1 MSTKTTIKR
10 IALVAVS
17 ALGFGLLSVVSA
29 PMANALNTGAQAT
42 LGTPTST
49 VGIEDTNY
57 TVVSVPVT
65 LASGMQSG
73 DTVTVT
79 ALVTSYPTGSVTT
92 TMTAKSDTTAWTTF
106 KGGAGTVT
114 ASNSS
119 ASTTFTVSAAATTV
133 AGALTAKFR
142 FAPDTAGLYT
152 IAVFLDGD
160 QKTATLSSVA
170 ASGAIKGTDTVKYVS
185 VDVKTS
191 PATTV
196 VLSQPVAGT
205 GAVYDSTTSTDG
217 LVVKVSVKDAAG
229 VASKISAS
237 QQLILSIPSGLTL
250 RKKFG
255 RSSTTGLSSTDTD
268 YALIAADFDDNGNA
282 WLNFTGASA
291 TTYNLTG
298 KIGSAGTSTT
308 LGLAYAAENAVATA
322 GDADYANANTT
333 AVGAVEVGN
342 PSGYMTGTQASTVST
357 TATSSTFTVFAAAAS
372 VSKKILVEI
381 TDSDNLIWGNAAGLH
396 AGDSVTDL
404 VQDIVVTLG
413 ASEGAAGST
422 DGTEG
427 KAYASFTVAHGALSK
442 NNSGTARGFAISPE
456 STDGTDPGTL
466 VVAVTGVA
474 SSISATGS
482 FQDVTPATTLL
493 AINGASLSFTAT
505 YYDQYGVGKAGQAV
519 TAYVSAGRNLQAV
532 ATNLVTNA
540 DGEVTFSYTDA
551 NPTST
556 TTSDTVTFTGGAA
569 DKNITV
575 NYSATITATTMT
587 MSPVTTSTAPSSVTI
602 GSSTAT
608 AWKDDKTITATVK
621 DANGSL
627 MAGVPVTLTFP
638 SDLTLYTGYT
648 AVAYTDSTGVAEWV
662 LGTTKAG
669 SYKVTATGGG
679 LTKDVYLK
687 FVGGTV
693 RVVTVTAGTTTNGVT
708 PVTIKLA
715 DAYGNGVASTAVE
728 IKSSGDGYFQGI
740 ALGASQTTTSD
751 GTVSV
756 AYVGNGTVTATYTA
770 GGQTADVAGYV
781 GTTAAAGFPAG
792 SATASVTIDA
802 ASNPS
807 SDATDAANEA
817 TDAANAATDA
827 ANAAAEAADAATAA
841 AQDAQAAVA
850 ELATQV
856 ASLIAGIK
864 AQITTLTNL
873 VIKIQKKVKA

>member
-73 DTVTVT
+73 DTATVT
-79 ALVTSYPTGSVTT
+79 ALVTSYPTGSTTT

-106 KGGAGTVT
+106 KGGTGTVT

-291 TTYNLTG
+291 TT
-298 KIGSAGTSTT
+298 
-308 LGLAYAAENAVATA
+308 
-322 GDADYANANTT
+322 
-333 AVGAVEVGN
+333 
-342 PSGYMTGTQASTVST
+342 
-357 TATSSTFTVFAAAAS
+357 
-372 VSKKILVEI
+372 
-381 TDSDNLIWGNAAGLH
+381 
-396 AGDSVTDL
+396 
-404 VQDIVVTLG
+404 
-413 ASEGAAGST
+413 
-422 DGTEG
+422 
-427 KAYASFTVAHGALSK
+427 
-442 NNSGTARGFAISPE
+442 
-456 STDGTDPGTL
+456 
-466 VVAVTGVA
+466 
-474 SSISATGS
+474 
-482 FQDVTPATTLL
+482 
-493 AINGASLSFTAT
+493 
-505 YYDQYGVGKAGQAV
+505 
-519 TAYVSAGRNLQAV
+519 
-532 ATNLVTNA
+532 
-540 DGEVTFSYTDA
+540 
-551 NPTST
+551 
-556 TTSDTVTFTGGAA
+556 
-569 DKNITV
+569 
-575 NYSATITATTMT
+575 
-587 MSPVTTSTAPSSVTI
+587 
-602 GSSTAT
+602 
-608 AWKDDKTITATVK
+608 
-621 DANGSL
+621 
-627 MAGVPVTLTFP
+627 
-638 SDLTLYTGYT
+638 
-648 AVAYTDSTGVAEWV
+648 
-662 LGTTKAG
+662 
-669 SYKVTATGGG
+669 
-679 LTKDVYLK
+679 
-687 FVGGTV
+687 
-693 RVVTVTAGTTTNGVT
+693 
-708 PVTIKLA
+708 
-715 DAYGNGVASTAVE
+715 
-728 IKSSGDGYFQGI
+728 
-740 ALGASQTTTSD
+740 
-751 GTVSV
+751 
-756 AYVGNGTVTATYTA
+756 
-770 GGQTADVAGYV
+770 
-781 GTTAAAGFPAG
+781 
-792 SATASVTIDA
+792 
-802 ASNPS
+802 
-807 SDATDAANEA
+807 
-817 TDAANAATDA
+817 
-827 ANAAAEAADAATAA
+827 
-841 AQDAQAAVA
+841 
-850 ELATQV
+850 
-856 ASLIAGIK
+856 
-864 AQITTLTNL
+864 
-873 VIKIQKKVKA
+873 